1 MALPDGYDPFEYL
14 QDYFRKISNKEVKEY
29 FSDLGENWEPSLED
43 GRSRARVACTH
54 LDNDTATMSLMR
66 TMLFYMQMG
75 YFRNDLI
82 VFPGEKQFDDIPV
95 TGHPIIH
102 FYFSQDSQAVPE
114 GESKL
119 DAEYSV
125 RLMQL
130 TNTSTNL
137 KAKLI
142 EISNEIKV
150 QFVDARKGILLNKGN
165 LLISYKDVEHGF
177 PKGSKI
183 LCNTEADAIDIYQ
196 RMCNVIDVPF
206 DELNITKH
214 DPKKP
219 STNTRTKTQ
228 VIMGK
233 TEKLPRHRPIG
244 NVRFRHARC
253 KIPGKPGYV
262 YLVDTTYRYNALVS
276 L

>member
-1 MALPDGYDPFEYL
+1 MSLPEGYDSFEYL
-14 QDYFRKISNKEVKEY
+14 QDFFRKVSNKEVNHH

-54 LDNDTATMSLMR
+54 QDNDTATMSLMR
-66 TMLFYMQMG
+66 TILFYMQMG
-75 YFRNDLI
+75 YFRHDL
-82 VFPGEKQFDDIPV
+82 VVYQGALQNDDIPV
-95 TGHPIIH
+95 TGHPSIH
-102 FYFSQDSQAVPE
+102 FYFSQDGQAVPD

-125 RLMQL
+125 RLMTL

-137 KAKLI
+137 RTKLI
-142 EISNEIKV
+142 EIANEIKV

-165 LLISYKDVEHGF
+165 LCVSYKDVEHGF

-183 LCNTEADAIDIYQ
+183 LTNTETDAIDIYQ

-206 DELNITKH
+206 DESRITVH
-214 DPKKP
+214 NPKKA
-219 STNTRTKTQ
+219 STNTRTQTQ

-233 TEKLPRHRPIG
+233 TRKKPRYRPVG
-244 NVRFRHARC
+244 NVRFRYAFCR
-253 KIPGKPGYV
+253 IPGDPQPV
-262 YLVDTTYRYNALVS
+262 YLVDTTYRYNSLVD